1 MRYTSQIRYGGV
13 SHYHVLEVSYHV
25 SCSFQC
31 VSYCGKAGNAHA
43 QIRGPHDIAVRLVR
57 EEVERYKDRLSKK
70 GIQYKINTEAAQ
82 SDGSVILKIRKQNL
96 RTPVGEYM
104 D

>member
-1 MRYTSQIRYGGV
+1 MRD
-13 SHYHVLEVSYHV
+13 
-25 SCSFQC
+25 
-31 VSYCGKAGNAHA
+31 AGM
-43 QIRGPHDIAVRLVR
+43 AVRLVR
-57 EEVERYKDRLSKK
+57 EEVERYKDSLSKK
-70 GIQYKINTEAAQ
+70 GIQYKIDTEAEQ

>member
-1 MRYTSQIRYGGV
+1 MSADMHSLSWRRDKVNRFGV
-13 SHYHVLEVSYHV
+13 FSGRRLH
-25 SCSFQC
+25 FQL
-31 VSYCGKAGNAHA
+31 KKD
-43 QIRGPHDIAVRLVR
+43 IPHDEAVRLVR
-57 EEVERYKDRLSKK
+57 EEVARYRDGLARK
-70 GIQYKINTEAAQ
+70 GIQYRIDTEAEQ

>member
-1 MRYTSQIRYGGV
+1 MVIQLKEDI
-13 SHYHVLEVSYHV
+13 
-25 SCSFQC
+25 
-31 VSYCGKAGNAHA
+31 
-43 QIRGPHDIAVRLVR
+43 PHDMAVRLVR
-57 EEVERYKDRLSKK
+57 EEVERYKDSLSKK
-70 GIQYKINTEAAQ
+70 GIQYKIDTEAEQ